1 MSELKKSWQKCQ
13 NEEIDENFR
22 KLHSKLVNE
31 IITFCKENNIE
42 IDEFSLSANGVRE
55 SIKCGEWCPD
65 TDSCFSLDED
75 IYTEIGRIVNVTKE
89 EYLNAKFNHKPFL
102 ISL

>member
-1 MSELKKSWQKCQ
+1 MAEFKKNWQKCQ
-13 NEEIDENFR
+13 NEEIDQNFR

-55 SIKCGEWCPD
+55 SIKCGEWCPAND
-65 TDSCFSLDED
+65 YCFSLDKD
-75 IYTEIGRIVNVTKE
+75 IYAEINRIINI
-89 EYLNAKFNHKPFL
+89 AD
-102 ISL
+102 